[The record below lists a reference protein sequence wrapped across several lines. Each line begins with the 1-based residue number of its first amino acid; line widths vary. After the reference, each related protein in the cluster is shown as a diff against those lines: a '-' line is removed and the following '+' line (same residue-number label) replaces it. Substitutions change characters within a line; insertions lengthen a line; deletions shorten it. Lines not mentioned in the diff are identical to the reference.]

1 MQKYTIIGIADTK
14 NEKISKKMEKD
25 LKKDYEDAVSA
36 YVRAFS
42 KQMNMR
48 FGGWIG
54 DEVGGMADF
63 DDYYSLDFADVK
75 RCVDEGYEWDEVL
88 EWYDYCVEA
97 GMYGIA
103 TPNLKSW
110 MMGCPHLN
118 GPEME
123 RIRAASRRVEEAKA
137 ALEAEIRELTQKEK
151 KTAHKPWE
159 CCF

>member
-1 MQKYTIIGIADTK
+1 
-14 NEKISKKMEKD
+14 MEKN

-75 RCVDEGYEWDEVL
+75 RCVDEGVDYGTL
-88 EWYDYCVEA
+88 AEWYRYCVEV
-97 GMYGIA
+97 GELEINA
-103 TPNLKSW
+103 TIPNLKSW
-110 MMGCPHLN
+110 LMGFRGL
-118 GPEME
+118 GKADME
-123 RIRAASRRVEEAKA
+123 RFRQMKRDLLA
-137 ALEAEIRELTQKEK
+137 EAEKLAEK
-151 KTAHKPWE
+151 SRKGG
-159 CCF
+159 F